1 MHLTALLALTLA
13 LFSGSQFPQ
22 HKSQEAISVNV
33 KKITPVLYVNEI
45 EPCMKFWMERLGFEK
60 TAEVPDGKKLGF
72 VSLQKGNVE
81 IMYQTFASQKKDTSA
96 VSADIE
102 GGHTFLY
109 VEVDKLDAVI
119 EAMKGANIVL
129 PVRTTFYGAKE
140 IGVKDPAGH
149 VILFA
154 EFAAAAQH

>member
-1 MHLTALLALTLA
+1 MHLTSLLALALA
-13 LFSGSQFPQ
+13 LFPGSYFAQL
-22 HKSQEAISVNV
+22 KTKETTAVNV
-33 KKITPVLYVNEI
+33 KKITPVLYVEEI

-60 TAEVPDGKKLGF
+60 TAEVPDGEKLGF
-72 VSLQKGNVE
+72 VLLQKGNVE
-81 IMYQTFASQKKDTSA
+81 IMYQTFASQKKDAAA
-96 VSADIE
+96 VSADVA
-102 GGHTFLY
+102 GSRAFLY

-119 EAMKGANIVL
+119 EAMKGAKIVV

-140 IGVKDPAGH
+140 IGVKDPGGH